1 MTNTST
7 FPYRLAAVDLDDTL
21 LGPDKIIS
29 AANANA
35 VQRLREAGVTVTL
48 ASGRRHEN
56 MVRFHQQLGLQG
68 IIVSCNGAQ
77 VRDAETDKIFQ
88 QTLLPAKRAAHVVET
103 GNALGLTQNYYHTDG
118 TVYVREK
125 NAWTT
130 LYEQRTGSEVV
141 AVGDLTRFGGDCV
154 LKLIWIDS
162 TKRIAALQSD
172 VQDKYTD
179 LYVTGTDPEYLEFME
194 AGVNKAAG
202 IAVVAEQMGISQSEV
217 LAFGDGRN
225 DVPMLRW
232 AGCGI
237 AMADASETVRRAAD
251 RVAPQGSPETSFARA
266 VDLLL
271 SPSGAGSVQG

>member
-1 MTNTST
+1 MNKTST

-29 AANANA
+29 AANAGA
-35 VQRLREAGVTVTL
+35 IRRLRDAGATVLL

-56 MVRFHQQLGLQG
+56 MIRFHKQLGLQG

-77 VRDAETDKIFQ
+77 VRDAETDEVLKQI
-88 QTLLPAKRAAHVVET
+88 LLPAKRAAHVVET

-125 NAWTT
+125 TSWTAV
-130 LYEQRTGSEVV
+130 YEQRTGGEVI
-141 AVGDLTRFGGDCV
+141 AVGDLTRFQGDCV
-154 LKLIWIDS
+154 LKVIWIDS
-162 TKRIAALQSD
+162 KERIAALEED
-172 VQDKYTD
+172 VRQKYTD

-194 AGVNKAAG
+194 SSVNKAAG
-202 IAVVAEQMGISQSEV
+202 IAVAAERLGIPQSEV
-217 LAFGDGRN
+217 VCFGDGRN
-225 DVPMLRW
+225 DVPMLQW

-237 AMADASETVRRAAD
+237 AMADASDVVKAAAD
-251 RVAPQGSPETSFARA
+251 RVAPPGSPETSFARA

-271 SPSGAGSVQG
+271 E

>member
-1 MTNTST
+1 MTKIST

-29 AANANA
+29 MANADA
-35 VQRLREAGVTVTL
+35 VQRLRDVGVTVLL

-68 IIVSCNGAQ
+68 TIISCNGAQ
-77 VRDAETDKIFQ
+77 VRDAETDEVFQ
-88 QTLLPAKRAAHVVET
+88 QTLLPAKRAAHVVEM

-118 TVYVREK
+118 AVYVREK
-125 NAWTT
+125 NEWTT

-141 AVGDLTRFGGDCV
+141 AVGDLNRFQGDCV

-162 TKRIAALQSD
+162 PQRIAALQKD
-172 VQDKYTD
+172 VRDKYTD

-202 IAVVAEQMGISQSEV
+202 IAVVADHLGVSQSEV
-217 LAFGDGRN
+217 VAFGDGRN
-225 DVPMLRW
+225 DVPMLQW

-237 AMADASETVRRAAD
+237 AMADASEPVRQAAD
-251 RVAPQGSPETSFARA
+251 RVAPRGSPETSFARA
-266 VDLLL
+266 VDLLF
-271 SPSGAGSVQG
+271 SPSATV